1 MVMRD
6 GVMKDG
12 AITGGGFLLSPLPRA
27 QYAAL
32 AEMRWRMLLNSL
44 RTRRGN
50 FELAARIVGIGF
62 FSLLGLAMGA
72 GLGLGAW
79 RFASDGT
86 LQFLPFLIWPV
97 LFLWQLTPVMVA
109 SFQEHVDLSVLL
121 RFPVSFGSYLL
132 QYLVYGL
139 FDISSILGGICLAGI
154 WTGLVCA
161 RPNLVVWVTVVLMA
175 FAAFNLLLTR
185 MIFSWLDR
193 WLAQRRTREILGIVF
208 LFLIL
213 GVQLL
218 NPAFYQ
224 HSGQQPGHRSRM
236 TRSATVRT
244 LRTADRIQSFLPP
257 GLAARAIHKAARGH
271 EIQAL
276 ASLGGLA
283 LYACAAGSLLGLR
296 LRAEYRGES
305 LGEAPQ
311 RVTKPE
317 ETRGNAFDF
326 AGPIGAVVEK
336 ELRYL
341 ARSGVML
348 YSLVA
353 PLIVLFVLG
362 RGSGAGF
369 AANYGLP
376 VGVAYGFLG
385 LTRLVYNSL
394 GGEGAGI
401 QLYFLSPT
409 PMRTVMLA
417 KNLVHL
423 GLFAL
428 ELVVVCSIMVFRFGI
443 PGTEILAA
451 TVCWLLFAL
460 PVQLAAGNVLS
471 ITMAYRMTL
480 TRMSRDQGA
489 AGNGLLSLLIQLLVF
504 GVGVAVYLPLAH
516 MEHARLAAPVF
527 LVLAGGGA
535 IAWLR
540 VLSNADRMAE
550 RRKEALIQS
559 LARTG

>member
-1 MVMRD
+1 MALV
-6 GVMKDG
+6 V
-12 AITGGGFLLSPLPRA
+12 APLARA

-32 AEMRWRMLLNSL
+32 SEMRWRMLLNSL

-50 FELAARIVGIGF
+50 FDLVARILGVGF
-62 FSLLGLAMGA
+62 FSLLGLAMGT
-72 GLGLGAW
+72 GLGFGAFE
-79 RFASDGT
+79 FASDDK
-86 LQFLPFLIWPV
+86 LQFLPLLIWPV
-97 LFLWQLTPVMVA
+97 LFLWQLMPVMVA
-109 SFQEHVDLSVLL
+109 SFREHVDLSLLL
-121 RFPVSFGSYLL
+121 RFPLSFGSYLL

-139 FDISSILGGICLAGI
+139 FDISSVFGGICLAGI

-161 RPNLVVWVTVVLMA
+161 QPHLVVWVTIALAM

-185 MIFSWLDR
+185 MIFAWLDR
-193 WLAQRRTREILGIVF
+193 WLAQRRTREILGMVF

-213 GVQLL
+213 GAQLL
-218 NPAFYQ
+218 NPAYYGHSGQ
-224 HSGQQPGHRSRM
+224 HSGHQSRM
-236 TRSATVRT
+236 TRSATIHA
-244 LRTADRIQSFLPP
+244 LHTADHVQLFLPP
-257 GLAARAIHKAARGH
+257 GLAAGAIYEAADGH
-271 EIQAL
+271 GIEAL
-276 ASLGGLA
+276 ALLGGLS
-283 LYACAAGSLLGLR
+283 LYALTAGSLLALR

-305 LGEAPQ
+305 LGEAPH
-311 RVTKPE
+311 RLAKAEVS
-317 ETRGNAFDF
+317 RGRAFDF
-326 AGPIGAVVEK
+326 AGPMGAVVEK

-341 ARSGVML
+341 SRSGVML

-353 PLIVLFVLG
+353 PLIMLFVLG

-369 AANYGLP
+369 AASYGLP
-376 VGVAYGFLG
+376 LGVAYGFLG

-409 PMRTVMLA
+409 RFRTVMLA

-423 GLFAL
+423 ALFAL

-443 PGTEILAA
+443 PGTEILTA

-480 TRMSRDQGA
+480 TRMSREQGS

-504 GVGVAVYLPLAH
+504 GVGVAVYLPLSLTG
-516 MEHARLAAPVF
+516 HAQFAAPVF
-527 LVLAGGGA
+527 LVLGAGA
-535 IAWLR
+535 VFAWLR
-540 VLSNADRMAE
+540 VLSNADRMAA
-550 RRKEALIQS
+550 RRKEALLES

>member
-1 MVMRD
+1 MISVAAR
-6 GVMKDG
+6 G
-12 AITGGGFLLSPLPRA
+12 

-50 FELAARIVGIGF
+50 FELAARILGIGF
-62 FSLLGLAMGA
+62 FSLLGLAMGI
-72 GLGLGAW
+72 GLGFGAFE
-79 RFASDGT
+79 FASDGK

-161 RPNLVVWVTVVLMA
+161 QPHLVAWVTLALVA

-185 MIFSWLDR
+185 MIFAWLDR
-193 WLAQRRTREILGIVF
+193 WLAQRRTREILGMVF

-213 GVQLL
+213 GAQLL
-218 NPAFYQ
+218 NPVYYQ
-224 HSGQQPGHRSRM
+224 HSGHRSRM
-236 TRSATVRT
+236 TRSATVHA
-244 LRTADRIQSFLPP
+244 LHTADRVQSVLPP
-257 GLAARAIHKAARGH
+257 GLAGGAIHEAAGGY
-271 EIQAL
+271 EIKAL

-283 LYACAAGSLLGLR
+283 LYALAAGALLGLR

-311 RVTKPE
+311 RVAKAE
-317 ETRGNAFDF
+317 VTRGKAFDF

-341 ARSGVML
+341 ARSGVLL

-353 PLIVLFVLG
+353 PLIMLFVLG
-362 RGSGAGF
+362 RGGGASF
-369 AANYGLP
+369 AARYGLP

-394 GGEGAGI
+394 GGEGPGI
-401 QLYFLSPT
+401 QLYFLSPIRF
-409 PMRTVMLA
+409 RTILLA

-423 GLFAL
+423 VLFAL
-428 ELVVVCSIMVFRFGI
+428 ELLVVCSIMVFRFGI

-480 TRMSRDQGA
+480 TRMSREQGS

-504 GVGVAVYLPLAH
+504 GVGVAVYLPLAL
-516 MEHARLAAPVF
+516 MGHARLVAPVF
-527 LVLAGGGA
+527 LVLAAGGV

-540 VLSNADRMAE
+540 VLSNADRMAAG
-550 RRKEALIQS
+550 RKEALIQS
-559 LARTG
+559 LARAA

>member
-1 MVMRD
+1 MS
-6 GVMKDG
+6 
-12 AITGGGFLLSPLPRA
+12 ASSRA

-50 FELAARIVGIGF
+50 FELAARILGGGF
-62 FSLLGLAMGA
+62 FSLLGLSMGV
-72 GLGLGAW
+72 GLGFGAFE
-79 RFASDGT
+79 FASDGK
-86 LQFLPFLIWPV
+86 LEFLPFLIWPV
-97 LFLWQLTPVMVA
+97 LFLWQLAPVMMV

-161 RPNLVVWVTVVLMA
+161 RPHLLVWVTLALVG

-185 MIFSWLDR
+185 MIFAWLDR
-193 WLAQRRTREILGIVF
+193 WLAQRRTREILGMVF
-208 LFLIL
+208 LFLLL
-213 GVQLL
+213 GAQLL
-218 NPAFYQ
+218 NPAYYQ
-224 HSGQQPGHRSRM
+224 HSGHRSRM
-236 TRSATVRT
+236 TRSAT
-244 LRTADRIQSFLPP
+244 LHALHTADRVQSVLPP
-257 GLAARAIHKAARGH
+257 GLAAGAIHEAAVGH
-271 EIQAL
+271 EIVAL

-283 LYACAAGSLLGLR
+283 LYALAAGSLLGIR
-296 LRAEYRGES
+296 LGAEYRGES
-305 LGEAPQ
+305 LGEAPR
-311 RVTKPE
+311 RVATVE
-317 ETRGNAFDF
+317 GTRGKTFDF

-341 ARSGVML
+341 SRSGVML

-353 PLIVLFVLG
+353 PLIMLFVLG
-362 RGSGAGF
+362 RNGSGAGF
-369 AANYGLP
+369 AAHYGLP
-376 VGVAYGFLG
+376 LGVAYGFLG

-409 PMRTVMLA
+409 RFQTVMLA

-423 GLFAL
+423 ALFSV
-428 ELVVVCSIMVFRFGI
+428 ELVVVCSIIVFRFGI

-451 TVCWLLFAL
+451 TACWLLFAL

-480 TRMSRDQGA
+480 TRMSREQGS

-504 GVGVAVYLPLAH
+504 GVGVAVYLSLALKG
-516 MEHARLAAPVF
+516 HARLAAPVF
-527 LVLAGGGA
+527 LVLAAGGV

-540 VLSNADRMAE
+540 VLSNADRMAAG
-550 RRKEALIQS
+550 RKEALIQS
-559 LARTG
+559 LARAA

>member
-1 MVMRD
+1 MVMR
-6 GVMKDG
+6 GG
-12 AITGGGFLLSPLPRA
+12 AFLTSNLARA

-50 FELAARIVGIGF
+50 FELAARIIGIGF
-62 FSLLGLAMGA
+62 FSLLGLLMGV
-72 GLGLGAW
+72 GLGVGAFQ
-79 RFASDGT
+79 FASNGN
-86 LQFLPFLIWPV
+86 LQFLPFLIWPL

-109 SFQEHVDLSVLL
+109 SFQEHVDLSLLL

-139 FDISSILGGICLAGI
+139 FDISSILGGIGLAGI

-161 RPNLVVWVTVVLMA
+161 QPRLIGWVTLALAA

-185 MIFSWLDR
+185 MIFAWLDR
-193 WLAQRRTREILGIVF
+193 WLAQRRTREILGMVF

-213 GVQLL
+213 GAQLL

-224 HSGQQPGHRSRM
+224 QSGHRSRI
-236 TRSATVRT
+236 TRSAT
-244 LRTADRIQSFLPP
+244 LHALHTADRVQSLLPP
-257 GLAARAIHKAARGH
+257 GLAAGAIHKAADGH
-271 EIQAL
+271 QIEAL
-276 ASLGGLA
+276 GSLGGLL
-283 LYACAAGSLLGLR
+283 LYAWAAGALLGLR
-296 LRAEYRGES
+296 LHAEYRGES

-311 RVTKPE
+311 RVEKSE
-317 ETRGNAFDF
+317 EAHGNGFDF

-341 ARSGVML
+341 SRSGIML
-348 YSLVA
+348 YSLAA
-353 PLIVLFVLG
+353 PLIMLFVLG

-369 AANYGLP
+369 AASYGLP
-376 VGVAYGFLG
+376 MGVAYGFLG

-401 QLYFLSPT
+401 QLYFLAPT
-409 PMRTVMLA
+409 RFRTVMLA

-423 GLFAL
+423 ALFAL
-428 ELVVVCSIMVFRFGI
+428 ELVVVCSIMVFRFGV

-480 TRMSRDQGA
+480 TRMSREQGS

-504 GVGVAVYLPLAH
+504 GVGVAVYLPLAFTG
-516 MEHARLAAPVF
+516 HARLAAPVF
-527 LVLAGGGA
+527 LVLAVGGVF
-535 IAWLR
+535 AWLR

-559 LARTG
+559 LARAA